1 MTGVDASDLPA
12 GTGWWGRAG
21 HRVRVWAGFGVFW
34 LGSVLPHRVHF
45 LRSPYLPRSGPALL
59 VPNHL
64 AVTETVAVARL
75 VIGHRRFPHFLILAS
90 LFRVPVLGHLG
101 RAMKQIPVERGSTQA
116 ARSLVAAGRELRRG
130 HVVVIYP
137 EGRISRARDQRPGTG
152 HSGAARLALQFPDV
166 PLLPIGQWGA
176 GPGWRRAIR
185 RQRVDLR
192 IGPPVDLSRWHGRT
206 DRQAV
211 AEATA
216 AIMAAI
222 THQVELVRGQPF
234 TGPPS

>member
-12 GTGWWGRAG
+12 GTGWWGRAW
-21 HRVRVWAGFGVFW
+21 HRVRVWAGFAVFW
-34 LGSVLPHRVHF
+34 TGSVIPHRVRF
-45 LRSPYLPRSGPALL
+45 ARSAYLPPAGPALL

-64 AVTETVAVARL
+64 AVTDPLAVARTT
-75 VIGHRRFPHFLILAS
+75 IGHRRFPHFLILAP

-101 RAMKQIPVERGSTQA
+101 RAMKQIPVARGSTEA
-116 ARSLVAAGRELRRG
+116 ARSLIAAGKELQAG

-137 EGRISRARDQRPGTG
+137 EGRISRAPDQRPGTG
-152 HSGAARLALQFPDV
+152 HSGAARLALRFPDV
-166 PLLPIGQWGA
+166 PVLPVGQWGA

-185 RQRVDLR
+185 RQRVDVR
-192 IGPPVDLSRWHGRT
+192 IGPPVDLSPWRGRT
-206 DRQAV
+206 DREAV

-222 THQVELVRGQPF
+222 RHQVELVRGAPF
-234 TGPPS
+234 DGPAG